1 MYYLQKYIKKYL
13 VSLEKSLDFYNKA
26 KCYKYDN
33 FKMYVYISNYYSNR
47 IMENKI
53 KHWILRAI
61 FRIFNTK

>member
-53 KHWILRAI
+53 KH
-61 FRIFNTK
+61 